1 MKKTVLFFLALLCC
15 AQFSFAAITVKG
27 RVFDNSTGQ
36 PMEYATV
43 RACTLPDKTFVSGC
57 VTDPSGHFTMELEK
71 GRYELEIQYMGF
83 NTSYKTINLDGTK
96 STVDVGKIN
105 LSPDSRMLNE
115 VNVVAE
121 KSTYEMTLDKHVFNV
136 GKDVANTAGNAI
148 EVLENIPAVS
158 VDVEGNVSL
167 RGDDGVRILIDGK
180 ESGLSGMSKSSPI
193 LPCVTMLK
201 APQVSSISF

>member
-1 MKKTVLFFLALLCC
+1 MKRQLLVILTLLFSL
-15 AQFSFAAITVKG
+15 SNIYAAITVKG
-27 RVFDNSTGQ
+27 RVVDNSTGH

-57 VTDPSGHFTMELEK
+57 VTDPSGHFTMELDK
-71 GRYELEIQYMGF
+71 GRYELEFQYMGF
-83 NTSYKTINLDGTK
+83 VTAYKSINLDGSK
-96 STVDVGKIN
+96 SMVDVGKIT

-148 EVLENIPAVS
+148 EVMLS
-158 VDVEGNVSL
+158 HL
-167 RGDDGVRILIDGK
+167 RN
-180 ESGLSGMSKSSPI
+180 EAF
-193 LPCVTMLK
+193 CT
-201 APQVSSISF
+201 Q